1 MSAPLLLWELFIL
14 AIALLLTL
22 FGVSRYRVFAV
33 RRGIVAR
40 PNFRSLHGSAVPRGG
55 GIVFSTVCL
64 VGVAA
69 LWALG
74 LVPPRVGLSLVVG
87 GTAATI
93 VGFIDD
99 VVQIRPSAKLLAQG
113 VLAGFVLLCFDGR
126 PLVDVPPVPT
136 VVELALSWLS
146 LVWLMNAYNFM
157 DGVDGMAS
165 SGAVF
170 MAASVIVVMTLGH
183 EEGSAAPDVGLML
196 ICALVALCNL
206 GFLIFNRP
214 TASVFMGDSGSLFLG
229 LVFSVLVVKT
239 VVEGE
244 IGPWTWLIVF
254 GYFAGDTI
262 TTSVVRVFVSPKWY
276 GEHRSHAYQ
285 NLARI
290 WGSHLKV
297 VLGVS
302 AYHVLWLLPLAL
314 WSTRA
319 PSYAPAAAALAFL
332 PVVGWTLRHGPM
344 RSSL

>member
-1 MSAPLLLWELFIL
+1 MNAPQLFWELFIL
-14 AIALLLTL
+14 ATAFLLTL
-22 FGVSRYRVFAV
+22 FGVASYRAFAV

-40 PNFRSLHGSAVPRGG
+40 PNFRSLHRLTVPRGG

-64 VGVAA
+64 GGVAG

-74 LVPPRVGLSLVVG
+74 VVPPRVGLSLVVG
-87 GTAATI
+87 GASATI

-99 VVQIRPSAKLLAQG
+99 VMQIRPSWKFLAQG
-113 VLAGFVLLCFDGR
+113 ALSAFVLLCFDAR
-126 PLVDVPPVPT
+126 PLVDLPPLPT

-157 DGVDGMAS
+157 DGIDGMAS

-170 MAASVIVVMTLGH
+170 MAASVIVVMMLGH
-183 EEGSAAPDVGLML
+183 NEGSWTSEVGLIL
-196 ICALVALCNL
+196 VCGVVALCNV
-206 GFLIFNRP
+206 GFLFFNRP
-214 TASVFMGDSGSLFLG
+214 PASVFMGDSGSLFLG

-239 VVEGE
+239 IVEGE
-244 IGPWTWLIVF
+244 IGPWTWLIILS
-254 GYFAGDTI
+254 YFAGDTI

-290 WGSHLKV
+290 WGSHLRV

-302 AYHVLWLLPLAL
+302 LYHVLWLLPLAL
-314 WSTRA
+314 LSSRV
-319 PSYAPAAAALAFL
+319 PVYAPAAAALAFL

-344 RSSL
+344 RSSS